1 MIGPNGLGLKHGK
14 KGRTRIM
21 PESDKKENTGSSD
34 GGGETRTA
42 DSKPNPYSSDPP
54 PSGAGNG
61 SKKEG

>member
-1 MIGPNGLGLKHGK
+1 
-14 KGRTRIM
+14 M